1 MNTMTD
7 RDTHRVIPLMDVRPR
22 SLAVPAAAFDAGT
35 RASADGL
42 LTDTRG
48 RPLRDLRIS
57 HRPLQLS
64 LQLLHAERNFWHRLP
79 LSQTRRIAEF

>member
-57 HRPLQLS
+57 VTDRC
-64 LQLLHAERNFWHRLP
+64 NFAA
-79 LSQTRRIAEF
+79 TIACRKKFLAPTTLISNTQNC